1 MTFSHPARLGRAL
14 RSMLVVLGLVS
25 AALEARI
32 DVLLVPPGDGAVAA
46 TAGLPLKL
54 HLNNPGSEAAR
65 IKLPALIEATYACGD
80 HHGRA
85 FFTLVDPPPDN
96 SHTYTI
102 GAADFAVITLRL
114 TEPLQGGGAVV
125 SLRLT
130 HPASNVILFRRADV
144 SPSRPAAVIAAAPSP
159 SAASTDRSASSG
171 DVARTSTR
179 PAAPPLDLTSDLEK
193 MRRHIS
199 SYDPIYF
206 AVGSRER
213 LNARFQFSF
222 KFRLFEERDDLPREP
237 FWKKRLR
244 ELHFAYTQT
253 SIWDLESFSKPFYD
267 SSYKPTL
274 FLLHRLKQTPLGLDL
289 SLQAGGQHESNGKG
303 GGSAPTF
310 PAGGL
315 ISTTNRTKHPLDT
328 RSLNT
333 LYVLPRVRWADSDRN
348 FVEVG
353 ARLSGYFQH
362 DENDDIESYRG
373 NVELTVRGGQ
383 DRGLQLALHLRGRPG
398 RHGSVEFNLT
408 WPANRTLLLR
418 DFAPSLGG
426 YAQIQYFNGYG
437 ESLLD
442 YDVRRRD
449 QLRFGLMI
457 VR

>member
-1 MTFSHPARLGRAL
+1 MKSSAPARLGPAL
-14 RSMLVVLGLVS
+14 RLLFILGVLVTAPLS
-25 AALEARI
+25 ARI
-32 DVLLVPPGDGAVAA
+32 DVLLAPPGDTAVPAVQ
-46 TAGLPLKL
+46 GLTFKL
-54 HLNNPGSEAAR
+54 HLNNATGQPDTLKLPPQIEAA
-65 IKLPALIEATYACGD
+65 YACGNY
-80 HHGRA
+80 HGKVRLS
-85 FFTLVDPPPDN
+85 LVGLNTARPVAL
-96 SHTYTI
+96 
-102 GAADFAVITLRL
+102 AAGDFAVLTLQL
-114 TEPLQGGGAVV
+114 AENLAGDGTVV
-125 SLRLT
+125 SLRLIS
-130 HPASNVILFRRADV
+130 PASNVIMFRRTDPQP
-144 SPSRPAAVIAAAPSP
+144 SPSVPVAAAPARPTSAAGAGPGPLP
-159 SAASTDRSASSG
+159 SA
-171 DVARTSTR
+171 
-179 PAAPPLDLTSDLEK
+179 PAPLDLSSDLEK

-199 SYDPIYF
+199 GYEPIYF

-213 LNARFQFSF
+213 LNAHFQFSF
-222 KFRLFEERDDLPREP
+222 KFRLFEARENDDSEP
-237 FWKKRLR
+237 FWKRRAR

-253 SIWDLESFSKPFYD
+253 SIWDLDSFSKPFYD

-274 FLLHRLKQTPLGLDL
+274 FLLQRLAWQPFGLDV
-289 SLQAGGQHESNGKG
+289 SLQSGGQHESNGKG
-303 GGSAPTF
+303 GGSAPAF

-315 ISTTNRTKHPLDT
+315 ISATSRAKHPFDT

-333 LYVLPRVRWADSDRN
+333 LYVLPRVRWSDADRN
-348 FVEVG
+348 FVEVA

-373 NVELTVRGGQ
+373 NVELTVRGGA

-408 WPANRTLLLR
+408 WPANRTYLLR
-418 DFAPSLGG
+418 DLAPSLGG